1 MASTYLHFVYQT
13 YMWSPYQTAHLFYSR
28 AGARIIGV
36 VSVVGNINERRF
48 GCAVNANIFKA
59 STARVAATLVIG
71 DRWRVEWSAEIEGII
86 R

>member
-1 MASTYLHFVYQT
+1 M
-13 YMWSPYQTAHLFYSR
+13 
-28 AGARIIGV
+28 